1 MNNTIKQ
8 LKKNYWERFSSK
20 MEHDLYGGQK
30 KVWNMLRT
38 RKKPINEQV
47 RNTKMTPE
55 EWILHYENLYGQP
68 DEHNRGQEV
77 MINIEDNGTEMIT
90 LQEVQAG
97 IRWLKNRKAL
107 GIDKIANKMIK
118 YGGINVEK
126 EIMKLY

>member
-1 MNNTIKQ
+1 MTCMVGKRKSEICC
-8 LKKNYWERFSSK
+8 EP
-20 MEHDLYGGQK
+20 G
-30 KVWNMLRT
+30 
-38 RKKPINEQV
+38 KKPISEQV

-55 EWILHYENLYGQP
+55 EWILHYEKLYGQP

-77 MINIEDNGTEMIT
+77 MINIEDNDTEMIT

-97 IRWLKNRKAL
+97 IRWLKNRKAP
-107 GIDKIANKMIK
+107 GIDEIANKMIK